1 MIFKKKPTYTDQE
14 IVDGILAGGAQKQRI
29 TSYLYKQY
37 VGYVI
42 KGQRKYR
49 ISEEDARDAYAEAI
63 VGLSRQIERGGYRGD
78 SKLTTYLFGAFSNK
92 CVDKLRKLSSNKV
105 DWVEDIPAMPEK
117 ARGIL
122 HELISKEEV
131 DRLAQF
137 MSRLGDKCRQ
147 ILLDSEY
154 HGYSVDEIA
163 KRVGLKNGPT
173 VSSMKYRCMEKLRTL
188 VAKRKA
194 TFG

>member
-1 MIFKKKPTYTDQE
+1 MILRKKVTYTDQQ
-14 IVDGILAGGAQKQRI
+14 IVEGILAGESQKQRI

-42 KGQRKYR
+42 KGKRKYR
-49 ISEEDARDAYAEAI
+49 ISEEDAREAYADAI
-63 VGLSRQIERGGYRGD
+63 VGLCRQVERGVYRGD
-78 SKLTTYLFGAFSNK
+78 SKVSTYLFGAFSNR

-105 DWVEDIPAMPEK
+105 DWVDEIPSMPEK

-122 HELISKEEV
+122 HEIISKEEV
-131 DRLAQF
+131 ERLSQF
-137 MSRLGDKCRQ
+137 MNKLGEKCRQ
-147 ILLDSEY
+147 VLLDSEY

-163 KRVGLKNGPT
+163 QRMGLKNGPT

-188 VAKRKA
+188 VAKRNA
-194 TFG
+194 AFG